1 MAHMDLS
8 NKESVVAWLMDGQP
22 VMQGMVNMG
31 KLLALVT
38 QAVEQDGSRVDQDTL
53 VGIFIDPI
61 NDYEQATG
69 NSAGDP
75 QNQRILPTMVYLC
88 YADWEAAITRLLGV
102 PCVDIQPD
110 WKMHHRNAGRVM
122 KALSAIGME
131 VVLAGS
137 KAYEEQNG
145 HSMLEVF
152 MASCE
157 TGEGFNQSRA
167 RLAAERS
174 GLGLVKG

>member
-1 MAHMDLS
+1 MNLDLS

-22 VMQGMVNMG
+22 VMQGLVNMG
-31 KLLALVT
+31 KLLALVS
-38 QAVEQDGSRVDQDTL
+38 QALEQDGHSVDQDTL
-53 VGIFIDPI
+53 SAIFIDPI

-75 QNQRILPTMVYLC
+75 EKQRILPTMVYLY
-88 YADWEAAITRLLGV
+88 YADWESAITKLIGV

-110 WKMHHRNAGRVM
+110 WTVYHRNTGKVM
-122 KALSAIGME
+122 KALSAIGIE
-131 VVLAGS
+131 VILAGS

-145 HSMLEVF
+145 HSLLEVF

-157 TGEGFNQSRA
+157 TGEDYDQSRA
-167 RLAAERS
+167 RLTAKRR
-174 GLGLVKG
+174 GLRMS

>member
-1 MAHMDLS
+1 MNLDLS

-22 VMQGMVNMG
+22 VMQGLVNMG
-31 KLLALVT
+31 KLLALVS
-38 QAVEQDGSRVDQDTL
+38 QALEQDGHSVDQDTL
-53 VGIFIDPI
+53 SAIFIDPI

-75 QNQRILPTMVYLC
+75 EKQRILPTMVYLY
-88 YADWEAAITRLLGV
+88 YADWESAITKLIGV

-110 WKMHHRNAGRVM
+110 WTVYHRNTSRVM
-122 KALSAIGME
+122 KALSYIGIE
-131 VVLAGS
+131 VLLAGS
-137 KAYEEQNG
+137 KSYEEEHG

-157 TGEGFNQSRA
+157 TGEDFDQSRA
-167 RLAAERS
+167 RLTATRK
-174 GLGLVKG
+174 GLQPL